1 MPIPNFYLPPPPP
14 LTILSNPNTR
24 VSTNTG
30 SKRNNLM
37 DEIRTNNLKLKH
49 VEINT
54 KEGNDQISVDISDMN
69 KEERNDHI

>member
-1 MPIPNFYLPPPPP
+1 
-14 LTILSNPNTR
+14 
-24 VSTNTG
+24 
-30 SKRNNLM
+30 M